1 LSFVILVSVGLGHFY
16 KMSNFVPVRV
26 TVDSKVKKVKRSGS
40 WKFLRTFWK
49 SIIHLI
55 ESSFEIRERGTTIQL
70 EIFCGFLHFVSTL
83 YTLPV
88 IPIQLEAAGYDKAKS
103 IQITALGS
111 AVGCIASSYITNLP
125 FVIAPPASV
134 AIYIAVALQ
143 ETGMDQS
150 QGDAAVIL
158 SGFALLFIGVFKP
171 LIAFVTKLIPDCIQ
185 ASTAIG
191 IGLITA
197 LAGALE
203 LKLVV
208 PGKYA
213 ILQMGEITPE
223 IIIALFAVVIIA
235 VLLFHKMKGAYT
247 VGLLFGT
254 VVWWTVANEWPTAL
268 TRTPHFSVDVNL
280 IIDGKVILLLLN
292 LIFLHI
298 LTLSGIARSMSD
310 AAGVTYADGT
320 IPRGNWLF
328 IMCGVST
335 IFSGYFSGPPIL
347 VSPESAPGIKS
358 GARTGLSML
367 VCGVLYTISVMFC
380 PVLEQVPPA
389 GTSPLLILVG
399 LTLFVNA
406 NRIHWS
412 SPEEAVPAFFV
423 LLLIPFTYS
432 ILTGVG
438 VGYVLYI
445 LIGVLTCS
453 LPRKIK
459 QVLVASSATPD
470 EFAPHMYFPSSADN
484 DTDEQDEEFGCG
496 GCDERLQTTRYT
508 DDTPEMET
516 IYRSTSFVSSPNP
529 YRARQGSVTDHFS
542 MNMQNSINPIH
553 TDYTDL
559 RHTVSSPTQFE

>member
-1 LSFVILVSVGLGHFY
+1 MLSSSCSSGLVFEL
-16 KMSNFVPVRV
+16 KQKKERKWRLLNFWR
-26 TVDSKVKKVKRSGS
+26 KIWHKG
-40 WKFLRTFWK
+40 
-49 SIIHLI
+49 IHLL
-55 ESSFEIRERGTTIQL
+55 ETSFEIRERGTTVQL
-70 EIFCGFLHFVSTL
+70 ELFCGVLHFVSTL

-143 ETGMDQS
+143 ETGMNQS

-171 LIAFVTKLIPDCIQ
+171 LVTFVTKLIPDCIQ

-203 LKLVV
+203 LRLVV

-213 ILQMGEITPE
+213 ILQMGDITPE

-247 VGLLFGT
+247 VGLIFGT
-254 VVWWTVANEWPTAL
+254 LVWWTYADEWPTAL
-268 TRTPHFSVDVNL
+268 LRMPDFDVNVDL
-280 IIDGKVILLLLN
+280 FIDLKVIMLLLN
-292 LIFLHI
+292 LVFLHI
-298 LTLSGIARSMSD
+298 LTLSGIARSMADS
-310 AAGVTYADGT
+310 AHLTHADGS

-335 IFSGYFSGPPIL
+335 ILSGYFSGPPIL

-367 VCGVLYTISVMFC
+367 MCGILYSISVMFC
-380 PVLEQVPPA
+380 PVLECVPPA

-406 NRIHWS
+406 ERIHWTC
-412 SPEEAVPAFFV
+412 PEEAVPAFFV

-445 LIGVLTCS
+445 AIGLFTCS
-453 LPRKIK
+453 LQQKFKRAF
-459 QVLVASSATPD
+459 LVRSSAIQVDNGTEIMYHRSTPGYISD
-470 EFAPHMYFPSSADN
+470 EDDDN
-484 DTDEQDEEFGCG
+484 DEEEGCG
-496 GCDERLQTTRYT
+496 CNSASAPTYT
-508 DDTPEMET
+508 DTGDDDEACSPVMSK
-516 IYRSTSFVSSPNP
+516 IYRSRSFVGSPSLIRP
-529 YRARQGSVTDHFS
+529 RSGSITDHLQ
-542 MNMQNSINPIH
+542 MDMMNSINPMR
-553 TDYTDL
+553 TELNYTQ
-559 RHTVSSPTQFE
+559 SPK

>member
-1 LSFVILVSVGLGHFY
+1 MSNLLSPVSVVVGS
-16 KMSNFVPVRV
+16 K
-26 TVDSKVKKVKRSGS
+26 TKKVKKNGGLEFARKVWQR
-40 WKFLRTFWK
+40 WIHFW
-49 SIIHLI
+49 
-55 ESSFEIRERGTTIQL
+55 ETSFEIRERRTTLSL
-70 EIFCGFLHFVSTL
+70 EILCGFLHFVSTM
-83 YTLPV
+83 YTMPV
-88 IPIQLEAAGYDKAKS
+88 IPIQLEAAGYNKANS

-111 AVGCIASSYITNLP
+111 AVGCIAASYITNLP
-125 FVIAPPASV
+125 FVVAPPASV

-143 ETGMDQS
+143 ETGMNQS

-191 IGLITA
+191 FGLITA

-223 IIIALFAVVIIA
+223 IIIAMFAVVVIA
-235 VLLFHKMKGAYT
+235 VMLYNKVKGAYT
-247 VGLLFGT
+247 AGLIFGT
-254 VVWWTVANEWPTAL
+254 IVWWTYAQEWPHEL
-268 TRTPHFSVDVNL
+268 TRTPHFIADMNL
-280 IIDGKVILLLLN
+280 IIDGKVIMLLLN
-292 LIFLHI
+292 LIFLYI
-298 LTLSGIARSMSD
+298 LTLSGIARSMAD
-310 AAGVTYADGT
+310 VAGITLANGT
-320 IPRGNWLF
+320 VPRGNWLF

-367 VCGVLYTISVMFC
+367 VCGVFYSISVFFC
-380 PVLEQVPPA
+380 PVLERVPPA

-406 NRIHWS
+406 NRIYWHA
-412 SPEEAVPAFFV
+412 PEEAIPAFFV

-438 VGYVLYI
+438 VGYVFYV
-445 LIGVLTCS
+445 LIGVFTCS
-453 LPRKIK
+453 LHGKFK
-459 QVLVASSATPD
+459 KAFLSYYTTPD
-470 EFAPHMYFPSSADN
+470 EPNTDVYFLSGMREDGS
-484 DTDEQDEEFGCG
+484 EELDEEDGCG
-496 GCDERLQTTRYT
+496 CEGEGGAVTR
-508 DDTPEMET
+508 TPTPGEVVASPVMEH
-516 IYRSTSFVSSPNP
+516 IYRSPSFVGSPNP
-529 YRARQGSVTDHFS
+529 YRPRQGSVVDHLN

-553 TDYTDL
+553 IDL
-559 RHTVSSPTQFE
+559 HHAVLSGESTKN